1 MSFFLIAEKRHQFR
15 SVVPVIPRCF
25 KAMKPSKPFFFLRSP
40 YMLEIMLF
48 GVLSLVFYSSGERV
62 FFGMDI
68 VTDSIVL
75 SF

>member
-1 MSFFLIAEKRHQFR
+1 
-15 SVVPVIPRCF
+15 
-25 KAMKPSKPFFFLRSP
+25 
-40 YMLEIMLF
+40 MLEIMLF

-62 FFGMDI
+62 FFGKDI